1 MSCDSGWIWRSLFG
15 AHCFGSQLNMVEKPS
30 NCASAHCLSPIVRQ
44 VQVSFHC
51 MEFLELSACRL
62 VRTPSS
68 TLGSTVESK
77 HQGLVKVPISGFCFS
92 FSSKRYDSRVRHFRS
107 QPLEASAEDLKCCFA
122 LESLEPGAL
131 AAWLWRPFGT
141 NSHHECVEGREL
153 QGFVLMGTCQNVGP
167 VRNCQKN

>member
-1 MSCDSGWIWRSLFG
+1 MVGKTFELCLSSLFEPHSPAGTGELPLHGVFG
-15 AHCFGSQLNMVEKPS
+15 ALRMPS
-30 NCASAHCLSPIVRQ
+30 CENA
-44 VQVSFHC
+44 
-51 MEFLELSACRL
+51 EFNPLR
-62 VRTPSS
+62 
-68 TLGSTVESK
+68 TVESK

-122 LESLEPGAL
+122 LESLEPCAL
-131 AAWLWRPFGT
+131 AAWRPFGT